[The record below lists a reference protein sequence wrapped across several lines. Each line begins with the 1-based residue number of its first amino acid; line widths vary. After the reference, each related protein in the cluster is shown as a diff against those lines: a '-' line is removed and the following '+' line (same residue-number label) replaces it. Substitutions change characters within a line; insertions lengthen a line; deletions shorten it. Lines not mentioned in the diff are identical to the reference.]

1 MLAKL
6 LNMNNLSV
14 ALGAIEILEEEVEH
28 AENKSMTKSN
38 NIDYKYNNHYLR
50 T

>member
-38 NIDYKYNNHYLR
+38 NMDYKYNNHY
-50 T
+50 